1 MEWKVDDFIWR
12 LCSVKE
18 LYCKILKSP
27 LPGSGPLLV
36 LVLTHIADTHS
47 PSGRMRAAVFPA
59 PGNLTTARFT
69 DSRYPL
75 VSRLRA
81 APPTKSFH
89 PPADT
94 PTF

>member
-18 LYCKILKSP
+18 LYCKNLKSP

-47 PSGRMRAAVFPA
+47 PVAA
-59 PGNLTTARFT
+59 
-69 DSRYPL
+69 
-75 VSRLRA
+75 
-81 APPTKSFH
+81 
-89 PPADT
+89 
-94 PTF
+94 